1 MFIFLSYLTIFS
13 GEARRAV
20 SFDRYLLPASI
31 TITSLAYFIFLNS
44 YLFRLRFNTKVFL
57 SISIFLSLNL
67 LVILNPIK
75 FVRANVLEEKKILHF
90 LKNNIFENKKFI
102 LVDEINW
109 GFRGNLFKFK
119 LRKILDPSITRI
131 YSTNEA
137 TLSLLKVGELLKL
150 GDGIILFSEK
160 ITKIRLKKIA
170 NYFQIVKPKNEL
182 IKNMNVII
190 IKKKNNHD

>member
-1 MFIFLSYLTIFS
+1 M
-13 GEARRAV
+13 
-20 SFDRYLLPASI
+20 
-31 TITSLAYFIFLNS
+31 
-44 YLFRLRFNTKVFL
+44 
-57 SISIFLSLNL
+57 
-67 LVILNPIK
+67 
-75 FVRANVLEEKKILHF
+75 
-90 LKNNIFENKKFI
+90 
-102 LVDEINW
+102 DEINW

-182 IKNMNVII
+182 IKDECYNY
-190 IKKKNNHD
+190 KEKNNHD